1 MTDGMTVTSLPAS
14 LRQKI
19 SMTKDSLCK
28 ISSNQKLSHKLEK
41 RCKFASHVKAKLRK
55 KKQHKMRHPCIWETI
70 THQETC
76 KNF

>member
-1 MTDGMTVTSLPAS
+1 MTDGMTVISLSAS
-14 LRQKI
+14 LRQHI

-28 ISSNQKLSHKLEK
+28 ITSNQKLSRKLEK
-41 RCKFASHVKAKLRK
+41 WCKFSSHVKAKSLK
-55 KKQHKMRHPCIWETI
+55 NKGHKMRPSCIWETI